1 MIVELYAKSDVGR
14 VRRGNEDNFLVLDL
28 STAANMDRR
37 RWRNPAPENLTRF
50 DLGDKGLVL
59 VVSDGMGGALAG
71 DVASRM
77 AVDSVREMLDGRTE
91 DGLRSESRPRRVS
104 EERHSL
110 RQPRHSSEEPG
121 RLALRGHGRDVYW
134 RRVRGDSLDLVQV
147 GDSRGYVIRK
157 DQIRLATKD
166 QSLVQQLVDV
176 GQISESEAETH
187 MFRNVILQALGAQS
201 EVTPVTGKIRLRQ
214 DDLVLLCSDGLSGKL
229 RAEDIQRIVLDSN
242 GDLAKAC
249 DALIEEANNRGGED
263 NITVVL
269 ARFLVTIS
277 KHPPAIEITIELPP
291 LEEDKTLDDTYE
303 ADTEPQNRARRQHE
317 WSHSY
322 PALSLFVV
330 SPFVQ
335 APVGFATDP
344 LHIDRRAFNTLN
356 TNSFACFEW
365 RFARRR
371 ISGPRRSKH
380 FHRAFLQRSLTRRNH
395 RPNLSRQRIHTPA

>member
-28 STAANMDRR
+28 STEQTWTGGADG
-37 RWRNPAPENLTRF
+37 NPPPEKLTRF

-77 AVDSVREMLDGRTE
+77 AVDSVRKMLVGEGDASCDPDLDLVECLKSATHYANTAIH
-91 DGLRSESRPRRVS
+91 LRSQEDSRCA
-104 EERHSL
+104 
-110 RQPRHSSEEPG
+110 G
-121 RLALRGHGRDVYW
+121 MGATFTGAA
-134 RRVRGDSLDLVQV
+134 VRGDNLDLVQV

-201 EVTPVTGKIRLRQ
+201 EVQPVTGRIRLRQ

-229 RAEDIQRIVLDSN
+229 RAEDIQQIVVNSRN
-242 GDLAKAC
+242 DLSKAC

-269 ARFLVTIS
+269 ARFSGDDLEAPSTDR
-277 KHPPAIEITIELPP
+277 ITIELPP

-303 ADTEPQNRARRQHE
+303 ADTEPH
-317 WSHSY
+317 
-322 PALSLFVV
+322 
-330 SPFVQ
+330 
-335 APVGFATDP
+335 
-344 LHIDRRAFNTLN
+344 
-356 TNSFACFEW
+356 
-365 RFARRR
+365 
-371 ISGPRRSKH
+371 
-380 FHRAFLQRSLTRRNH
+380 
-395 RPNLSRQRIHTPA
+395 

>member
-28 STAANMDRR
+28 STEQTWTGGADGNS
-37 RWRNPAPENLTRF
+37 PPEKLTRF

-77 AVDSVREMLDGRTE
+77 AVDSVRKMLVGEGDAVCEPDLDLVECLKSATHYANTAIH
-91 DGLRSESRPRRVS
+91 LRSQEDSRCA
-104 EERHSL
+104 
-110 RQPRHSSEEPG
+110 G
-121 RLALRGHGRDVYW
+121 MGATFTGAA
-134 RRVRGDSLDLVQV
+134 VRGDNLDLVQV

-201 EVTPVTGKIRLRQ
+201 EVQPVTGRIRLRQ

-229 RAEDIQRIVLDSN
+229 RAEDIQHIVLNSRN
-242 GDLAKAC
+242 DLSKAC

-269 ARFLVTIS
+269 ARFSGDDLEAPSTDR
-277 KHPPAIEITIELPP
+277 ITIELPP

-303 ADTEPQNRARRQHE
+303 ADTEPH
-317 WSHSY
+317 
-322 PALSLFVV
+322 
-330 SPFVQ
+330 
-335 APVGFATDP
+335 
-344 LHIDRRAFNTLN
+344 
-356 TNSFACFEW
+356 
-365 RFARRR
+365 
-371 ISGPRRSKH
+371 
-380 FHRAFLQRSLTRRNH
+380 
-395 RPNLSRQRIHTPA
+395 

>member
-28 STAANMDRR
+28 TSQQTWTGAGG
-37 RWRNPAPENLTRF
+37 APPPEKLTHFNL
-50 DLGDKGLVL
+50 GQKGLVL

-77 AVDSVREMLDGRTE
+77 AVDSVRQMLMGEGDTACDPGVDLVECLKSATHYANLAIH
-91 DGLRSESRPRRVS
+91 LRSQEDSRCA
-104 EERHSL
+104 
-110 RQPRHSSEEPG
+110 G
-121 RLALRGHGRDVYW
+121 MGATFTGAAI
-134 RRVRGDSLDLVQV
+134 RGDSLDLVQV

-201 EVTPVTGKIRLRQ
+201 DVTPVTGKIRLRQ
-214 DDLVLLCSDGLSGKL
+214 GDLVLLCSDGLSGKL
-229 RAEDIQRIVLDSN
+229 RAEDIQRIVLESEGN
-242 GDLAKAC
+242 VSKAC

-269 ARFLVTIS
+269 AHFSGDDLEEAASDR
-277 KHPPAIEITIELPP
+277 ITIELPP

-303 ADTEPQNRARRQHE
+303 ADTEPQ
-317 WSHSY
+317 
-322 PALSLFVV
+322 
-330 SPFVQ
+330 
-335 APVGFATDP
+335 
-344 LHIDRRAFNTLN
+344 
-356 TNSFACFEW
+356 
-365 RFARRR
+365 
-371 ISGPRRSKH
+371 
-380 FHRAFLQRSLTRRNH
+380 
-395 RPNLSRQRIHTPA
+395 